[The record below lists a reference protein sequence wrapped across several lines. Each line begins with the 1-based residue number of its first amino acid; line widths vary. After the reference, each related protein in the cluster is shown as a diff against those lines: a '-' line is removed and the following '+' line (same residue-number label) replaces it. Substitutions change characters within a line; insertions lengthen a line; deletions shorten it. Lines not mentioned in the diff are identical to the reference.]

1 MSKHSAPANPSRRQ
15 FMLTAT
21 LASGAL
27 LVGCATSSKPV
38 ATYVP
43 GSEDKLVS
51 EAQLNAYIRIDRNGK
66 VYVAIARS
74 EMGQGVHTSLPLL
87 VAEELGCRWE
97 DVTIEDAPIDGE
109 FANLVAA
116 SLMLPFRPDDKGV
129 LVSMGRWS
137 TDNFARMMKLI
148 MTGGSTSVRG
158 AWLPMRSAGAT
169 ARELMKQAAANRW
182 GLAVAGLSVAD
193 GKVVAPD
200 GRTLAFAEL
209 LDDAVKLTPPSE
221 VALKQPGQFKLLG
234 KSMPRKDLPAKVQGK
249 AVYGIDVQLPNM
261 LVATLRMNPELGG
274 KLGSFDASAASKA
287 PGVHKVLELP
297 ALNGATA
304 GVAVIADSYWQAKTA
319 VDSIDIKWQSGPLAN
334 IDNAAMYA
342 YLQKELN
349 ESSGFTYHSA
359 GDSKRDPAQGDKV
372 LRATFRA
379 PLLAHATMEPMN
391 TTALVT
397 DDGVEVWSPT
407 QMQGFAAKV
416 AASVAGVSSSQVK
429 LHTTLL
435 GGGFG
440 RRLDVDFIA
449 QAVFLA
455 KQMPGRPVK
464 LIWSR
469 EEDTRHDFYR
479 PAAVAEYS
487 AHLDSRGQLQYLA
500 LKSASPSIGHQQ
512 LNRLGFP
519 AMGPDKTM
527 VEGGYDLS
535 YQVPN
540 MRFAGVNADIGVPVG
555 YWRSVGHSFQAFF
568 LEAWMDE
575 LAHAA
580 GRDSAE
586 FRLAL
591 LQDQP
596 RYRAVLQLALDKAGY
611 GQPLPAGRAHGI
623 ALAESFGSIVAQVAE
638 VSLNADKSI
647 RVHRVVSAIDC
658 GFVLQPDTVVQ
669 QVEGSVIFGLSA
681 ALYGDIEIKKGQVQQ
696 SSFNDY
702 QLLKMADTPKIE
714 VHLVPSAEAPGG
726 VGEPGVPPVAPAV
739 ANALF
744 RLTGQR
750 LHSLPLR
757 VA

>member
-1 MSKHSAPANPSRRQ
+1 MSHTPANPSRRQ
-15 FMLTAT
+15 FLLTAS
-21 LASGAL
+21 LAGGAL
-27 LVGCATSSKPV
+27 LIGCATKPV
-38 ATYVP
+38 ATYVA
-43 GSEDKLVS
+43 GSEDKTVG
-51 EAQLNAYIRIDRNGK
+51 EAQLNAWIRLTRDGK
-66 VYVAIARS
+66 VFLAMPRS
-74 EMGQGVHTSLPLL
+74 EMGQGIHTALPLL
-87 VAEELGCRWE
+87 VAEELGCRL
-97 DVTIEDAPIDGE
+97 DDIVLEDAPIDGE
-109 FANLVAA
+109 FANLTAA

-129 LVSMGRWS
+129 IVSMGRWS
-137 TDNFARMMKLI
+137 TDNFARMLKLI
-148 MTGGSTSVRG
+148 MTGGSTSVRD
-158 AWLPMRSAGAT
+158 AWVPMRSAGAT
-169 ARELMKQAAANRW
+169 ARELLKAAAAKQW
-182 GLAVAGLSVAD
+182 GVAVTSLNVEQGRVVAAD
-193 GKVVAPD
+193 GRSA
-200 GRTLAFAEL
+200 GFGEL
-209 LDDAVKLTPPSE
+209 LDVAVTLTPPDK
-221 VALKQPGQFKLLG
+221 VALKQPGQFTLLG
-234 KSMPRKDLPAKVQGK
+234 KPVPRKDLPPKVQGK
-249 AVYGIDVQLPNM
+249 AVYGIDVKLPNM
-261 LVATLRMNPELGG
+261 LIATLRMNPELGG
-274 KLGSFDASAASKA
+274 KVGSFDAAAASKA
-287 PGVHKVLELP
+287 PGVHKVVELP
-297 ALNGATA
+297 PLNGATA
-304 GVAVIADSYWQAKTA
+304 GVAVIADSYWQARQA
-319 VDSIDIKWQSGPLAN
+319 VDSIDIKWQSGPLAHIN
-334 IDNAAMYA
+334 NDAIYA
-342 YLQKELN
+342 YLQKELAD
-349 ESSGFTYHSA
+349 SSGFTYHSA
-359 GDSKRDPAQGDKV
+359 GESKREPAAGDKV

-416 AASVAGVSSSQVK
+416 AASVAGVSGSKVK

-512 LNRLGFP
+512 LGRLGFP

-527 VEGGYDLS
+527 VEGGYDLP
-535 YQVPN
+535 YRVPN
-540 MRFAGVNADIGVPVG
+540 MRFAGVKADIGVPVG

-568 LEAWMDE
+568 LEAWIDE

-586 FRLAL
+586 FRMAL

-611 GQPLPAGRAHGI
+611 GKPLPAGRTHGI
-623 ALAESFGSIVAQVAE
+623 ALAEAFGSIVAQVVE

-647 RVHRVVSAIDC
+647 RVHRVVCAIDC
-658 GFVLQPDTVVQ
+658 GFVVQPDTVAQ
-669 QVEGSVIFGLSA
+669 QIEGGVIFGLSA
-681 ALYGDIEIKKGQVQQ
+681 ALYGDIDIQNGQVQQ
-696 SSFNDY
+696 SSFSDY
-702 QLLKMADTPKIE
+702 QLVKMAEAPHVETHI
-714 VHLVPSAEAPGG
+714 VPSAEPPGG

-744 RLTGQR
+744 KLTGQR
-750 LHSLPLR
+750 LRSLPLKL
-757 VA
+757 A